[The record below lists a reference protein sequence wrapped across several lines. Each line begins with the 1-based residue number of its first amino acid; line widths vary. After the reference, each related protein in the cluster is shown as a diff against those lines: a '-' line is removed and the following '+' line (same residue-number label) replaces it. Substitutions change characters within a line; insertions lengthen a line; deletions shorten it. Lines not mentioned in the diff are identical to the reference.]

1 MKRRAHHP
9 VLRKSSIGIVTL
21 NNEQRMLVESKLISA
36 NDPAISALLDNE
48 NDQENLFVLNLES
61 VQGRERDVI
70 ILGTSFSKR
79 LGGGTMPLNFGPLT
93 SAGGER
99 RLNVAITRGR
109 REVVVISSFEPEE
122 MSAAKSLGMV
132 HLYEYLLMARAANEG
147 VRPESNVPSPLGDD
161 LHRSLVAAKLR
172 ERGLIVKLGHGL
184 SSFKVDLAVTLPGF
198 EDKWL
203 VGILLDGKVWA
214 SRPLVLDRDALPV
227 NVLQNLMGWKRI
239 ARIWLPSWR
248 VNADELVEDI
258 FDLATAVSLEPAV
271 VEPVEEPID
280 VEAIEEANVP
290 PTDLPPVVSSIEKEN
305 APLPGERSYIPPAP
319 ASDVGTVSELEAL
332 SPKARDLL
340 HQIVEYSGPMPLERA
355 VKLTAAA
362 FGLSVV
368 RDAKLAK
375 LTRLVKT
382 EQVITT
388 EFGDFVF
395 PSETVEDSR
404 VLDSFTWFRKSTSS
418 VRRVQD
424 IAPHELANLFV
435 ALVRHGF
442 SMSRDELVQESL
454 TFLGYNRK
462 TGDTSDFVHR
472 VINWAVEN
480 DYLIDSE
487 DRLSAP

>member
-1 MKRRAHHP
+1 
-9 VLRKSSIGIVTL
+9 
-21 NNEQRMLVESKLISA
+21 
-36 NDPAISALLDNE
+36 
-48 NDQENLFVLNLES
+48 
-61 VQGRERDVI
+61 
-70 ILGTSFSKR
+70 
-79 LGGGTMPLNFGPLT
+79 
-93 SAGGER
+93 
-99 RLNVAITRGR
+99 
-109 REVVVISSFEPEE
+109 
-122 MSAAKSLGMV
+122 
-132 HLYEYLLMARAANEG
+132 
-147 VRPESNVPSPLGDD
+147 
-161 LHRSLVAAKLR
+161 
-172 ERGLIVKLGHGL
+172 
-184 SSFKVDLAVTLPGF
+184 
-198 EDKWL
+198 
-203 VGILLDGKVWA
+203 
-214 SRPLVLDRDALPV
+214 VLDRDALPV

-271 VEPVEEPID
+271 VEPVVEP
-280 VEAIEEANVP
+280 VEIEEVVDVNVSSIG
-290 PTDLPPVVSSIEKEN
+290 LPPVVTPAEVKDV
-305 APLPGERSYIPPAP
+305 ALPGERSYIPPSP
-319 ASDVGTVSELEAL
+319 VSEFGTVAELEAL

-340 HQIVEYSGPMPLERA
+340 HQMVEYSGPMLLERA
-355 VKLTAAA
+355 VKLTASA

-368 RDAKLAK
+368 RDVKLAK
-375 LTRLVKT
+375 LIRLVKT

-395 PSETVEDSR
+395 PSETVGDSQ
-404 VLDSFTWFRKSTSS
+404 VLDSFTWFRKSNSA

-435 ALVRHGF
+435 ALVRSGF